1 VAEKEAVVVPV
12 AGFPPVV
19 PSQLAETCAL
29 DMAEPVDMAKPPVVK
44 NDLAVDDAVVFDCGD
59 ELSIRF
65 L

>member
-1 VAEKEAVVVPV
+1 
-12 AGFPPVV
+12 
-19 PSQLAETCAL
+19 
-29 DMAEPVDMAKPPVVK
+29 MAEPVDMAKPPVVK